1 MTSRAAAS
9 STNRYRIIA
18 LALFSLIALA
28 ALVAPRFIAT
38 ANGASIEAEPQAR
51 ASAQQ
56 RRRGAVVRPPRVD
69 YTHFSHRTAQH
80 QLACDNCHK
89 FPSSNWRQVRKKDDA
104 FPDIAE
110 YPEHQSCLRCHRQ
123 QFFARERPAPAIC
136 SVCHVANSPRNT
148 TRYPFPS
155 LGAAFLN
162 SPRGENFTSDF
173 QVFFPH
179 DKHIEII
186 GQLQPTDTLERNV
199 SFINASFTQDKKQKE
214 AKPAD
219 SPDKSCSVCHQT
231 YMPQGTSDQEYV
243 TQPPK
248 TLSDAF
254 WLKKGTFKTIPNGHT
269 SCFACHS
276 QDNTDLKPGPMDCA
290 TCHKLAPATPARTDF
305 DPKVAAA
312 EGIND
317 PVMLAAWRKRTSA
330 ANFRHEGGMHPD
342 LSCMDCHKV
351 TTMNTLDAESRKV
364 HVLSCGGGGAGC
376 HVTPTSDDGGALN
389 LELDGRKASAA
400 FQCAK
405 CHLIY
410 GREQMPASHVKAIEA
425 FQKK

>member
-1 MTSRAAAS
+1 MTSRAAAG

-148 TRYPFPS
+148 TRWPFPS
-155 LGAAFLN
+155 LGDTFYA
-162 SPRGENFTSDF
+162 SKRGQNFVSDF
-173 QVFFPH
+173 RINFPH
-179 DKHIEII
+179 ATHIEIVS
-186 GQLQPTDTLERNV
+186 QLQNDSREAYAAHYVRAAAQSEAAAHPTPSPT
-199 SFINASFTQDKKQKE
+199 
-214 AKPAD
+214 PAPTPNE
-219 SPDKSCSVCHQT
+219 SSCNVCHQT
-231 YMPQGTSDQEYV
+231 YKPQGNSNE
-243 TQPPK
+243 
-248 TLSDAF
+248 
-254 WLKKGTFKTIPNGHT
+254 
-269 SCFACHS
+269 
-276 QDNTDLKPGPMDCA
+276 
-290 TCHKLAPATPARTDF
+290 
-305 DPKVAAA
+305 
-312 EGIND
+312 E
-317 PVMLAAWRKRTSA
+317 
-330 ANFRHEGGMHPD
+330 
-342 LSCMDCHKV
+342 
-351 TTMNTLDAESRKV
+351 
-364 HVLSCGGGGAGC
+364 
-376 HVTPTSDDGGALN
+376 
-389 LELDGRKASAA
+389 
-400 FQCAK
+400 
-405 CHLIY
+405 
-410 GREQMPASHVKAIEA
+410 
-425 FQKK
+425 

>member
-1 MTSRAAAS
+1 LICFLAFACVAFAWPRLESSAAGAG
-9 STNRYRIIA
+9 
-18 LALFSLIALA
+18 
-28 ALVAPRFIAT
+28 AT
-38 ANGASIEAEPQAR
+38 P
-51 ASAQQ
+51 Q
-56 RRRGAVVRPPRVD
+56 RRTQTRPSRSTAPPRQRVD
-69 YTHFSHRTAQH
+69 YTHFSHRTQQH

-89 FPSSNWRQVRKKDDA
+89 FPSANWQQVRKKDAA
-104 FPDIAE
+104 FPDITE
-110 YPEHQSCLRCHRQ
+110 YPEHQSCLNCHRQ

-136 SVCHVANSPRNT
+136 VVCHVANSPRNT

-155 LGAAFLN
+155 LGAPFLA
-162 SPRGENFTSDF
+162 SPRGAGFTSDF

-179 DKHIEII
+179 DKHIDIV
-186 GQLQPTDTLERNV
+186 GQLQPTDAPARTV
-199 SFINASFTQDKKQKE
+199 SFVNASFKQEKKEQKE
-214 AKPAD
+214 TKPAD
-219 SPDKSCSVCHQT
+219 SPDKSCAVCHQT
-231 YMPQGTSDQEYV
+231 YMPQGTSEREYV
-243 TQPPK
+243 TEPPK
-248 TLSDAF
+248 TLGDAF
-254 WLKKGTFKTIPNGHT
+254 WLKKGTFKTIPDGHT
-269 SCFACHS
+269 TCFTCHS
-276 QDNTDLKPGPMDCA
+276 QDNADLKPGPADCA

-305 DPKVAAA
+305 APKVAAA

-364 HVLSCGGGGAGC
+364 HVLSCGGGGTGC

-389 LELDGRKASAA
+389 LEIDGRKASAA

-410 GREQMPASHVKAIEA
+410 GREQLPASHVKAVEA

>member
-155 LGAAFLN
+155 LGATFLN
-162 SPRGENFTSDF
+162 SPRGAGFTSDF

-179 DKHIEII
+179 DKHIEIV
-186 GQLQPTDTLERNV
+186 GQLQPTDTPERTV
-199 SFINASFTQDKKQKE
+199 SFVNASFTQEKKEQKE
-214 AKPAD
+214 AKLAD
-219 SPDKSCSVCHQT
+219 SPDKSCVVCHQT
-231 YMPQGTSDQEYV
+231 YLPQGTSDQEY
-243 TQPPK
+243 
-248 TLSDAF
+248 
-254 WLKKGTFKTIPNGHT
+254 
-269 SCFACHS
+269 
-276 QDNTDLKPGPMDCA
+276 
-290 TCHKLAPATPARTDF
+290 
-305 DPKVAAA
+305 
-312 EGIND
+312 
-317 PVMLAAWRKRTSA
+317 
-330 ANFRHEGGMHPD
+330 
-342 LSCMDCHKV
+342 
-351 TTMNTLDAESRKV
+351 
-364 HVLSCGGGGAGC
+364 
-376 HVTPTSDDGGALN
+376 VTPTSDDGGALN
-389 LELDGRKASAA
+389 LELDGRKASAT

-405 CHLIY
+405 CHLLY
-410 GREQMPASHVKAIEA
+410 GGAQTPASHAKAVEA
-425 FQKK
+425 FKQK